1 MDIEIGAT
9 GLTRSV
15 ISSEEESIG
24 NFEERR
30 SRQSKLNR
38 YDYVDSPESSLF
50 SEFNTR
56 VTNRNI
62 QPYTRINSTP
72 RVIDETDVKEI
83 HVNDTG
89 YNTRKS
95 SGPSQVR
102 FRDFEINSNTD
113 LRRVPISSKTG
124 LGTSQDVN
132 DRETIKER
140 RNHRNRYGI
149 CDSEDETE
157 QSNNRTQRQSKI

>member
-1 MDIEIGAT
+1 MDVEICAT

-24 NFEERR
+24 NFAERR
-30 SRQSKLNR
+30 SRQGELNI

-72 RVIDETDVKEI
+72 RVVNETDVKEI
-83 HVNDTG
+83 HVNDNG
-89 YNTRKS
+89 YNTSKS
-95 SGPSQVR
+95 NGPPHVR
-102 FRDFEINSNTD
+102 FRYFEIDSSTD
-113 LRRVPISSKTG
+113 CRRVPISSKTG

-132 DRETIKER
+132 DHETIKR
-140 RNHRNRYGI
+140 
-149 CDSEDETE
+149 S
-157 QSNNRTQRQSKI
+157 